1 MNFFLYSQYVS
12 EFSIF
17 PISIFSLKKSE
28 SYLND
33 VDEQFFREKK
43 DQDIKVF
50 TKTDAKQKGLIITLK
65 NSQESVVS
73 SCELRQKNYK
83 TECLNLFKEL
93 NNPDPSKFFH
103 PPLAKPP
110 DNLMNEFTQN
120 GEMPIT
126 KYWYF
131 NDVYS
136 DANQKEAKNK
146 EIITKS
152 EVDGYRLKD
161 NNRVANYY
169 GDWYN
174 HQLMPKYS
182 NYIKGKKLTVMGTIK
197 PWLEAIALDA
207 GAAKVITLDYT
218 RKEYEQKDILEWLHV
233 YDYLNYLIEK
243 KKIEEFDNA
252 ATFSSL
258 EHSGLGRYGDPLDP
272 NGDIKAVKQVHCMI
286 KPGGLFFLGL
296 PTSGDNSSYIEFNA
310 HRVYGYK
317 RLNKLFAGWDVVED
331 TGRGQVHSVF
341 VLKKKQ
347 IEGC

>member
-1 MNFFLYSQYVS
+1 MQQNRLNIRFLILLSIIIIFMYSL
-12 EFSIF
+12 FINTN
-17 PISIFSLKKSE
+17 LK
-28 SYLND
+28 
-33 VDEQFFREKK
+33 
-43 DQDIKVF
+43 
-50 TKTDAKQKGLIITLK
+50 LK
-65 NSQESVVS
+65 NLSNLQKTIEKTTE
-73 SCELRQKNYK
+73 SCESRQQIYN

-93 NNPDPSKFFH
+93 KNPDPSKFFR

-126 KYWYF
+126 NYWYF
-131 NDVYS
+131 NNVYS
-136 DANQKEAKNK
+136 DANQKEVEKK
-146 EIITKS
+146 EIISKS
-152 EVDGYRLKD
+152 EVDEFRLKD
-161 NNRVANYY
+161 NKRVANYY

-182 NYIKGKKLTVMGTIK
+182 DYIKGKKLVVIGTEK

-243 KKIEEFDNA
+243 EKIEEFDNA
-252 ATFSSL
+252 ASFSSL

-296 PTSGDNSSYIEFNA
+296 PTSSDNSSFIEFNA
-310 HRVYGYK
+310 HRFYGYK
-317 RLNKLFAGWDVVED
+317 RLNKLFVGWDLVED
-331 TGRGQVHSVF
+331 TGRSQPDSVF